1 MCSNRPSRVFRVN
14 RLGYSHSSAPVFL
27 GIELTFTGVMP
38 SPPIEAS
45 LVAQMV
51 KNLPAVLQE
60 TQVLSMGQEDPLEK
74 GMTNHSSIL
83 AWSIPRT
90 VQMSQSQ
97 TRLSNSVSLSSPP
110 PKWG

>member
-1 MCSNRPSRVFRVN
+1 MKCVLTDPAE
-14 RLGYSHSSAPVFL
+14 YSESTGLVIPTA
-27 GIELTFTGVMP
+27 LTFTGVMP